1 MATANE
7 PTPQEV
13 VFDDLNYEA
22 WAPIMKATLV
32 ERGLWDVVENVAPL
46 NPLSMPELAATIQ
59 AKDVSP
65 WRDFA
70 VKNTKAIHI
79 LQCSVPDSVFR
90 QTLHAASAK
99 DLWDLLQESN
109 EQAKLQKDF
118 EQLQIDFRERFSS
131 YIDRVT
137 FINGSTVEA
146 QGIGD
151 VRIVTRE
158 GKMKT
163 IKDVLYVPGIVA
175 SVLSVGQMNKCGYVT
190 GIPTDP
196 SKNPDLAATLE
207 VEELCR
213 WRELVRQDMKALQ
226 ILQSSLP
233 DSLFRKTLSATSA
246 KELWEMLEQVPEHVS
261 YALYRTDVTYDAN
274 MWMVYTTT
282 TNHMTPHEK
291 YFTALDRTRKA
302 RVTFIN
308 GSSVMAQG
316 TGDVRVVT
324 KEGKVKTIKDVL
336 YVPGIVANALSVGQ
350 LSRNGYDV
358 KMGTE
363 LVTIRDRVTGLVFGE
378 AKWAENIGFFLR
390 FEVV

>member
-1 MATANE
+1 E
-7 PTPQEV
+7 LSKWRDLV
-13 VFDDLNYEA
+13 VKDTKALQVLQSSLPNFAFRKTLSASSAKDAWDFLKNGGKAVELVRLEKQFEELSMKEGETIESYVGRVTVILEEMRRLNRDGKNKTIKNVLFVP
-22 WAPIMKATLV
+22 WLNRNVLKVGGI
-32 ERGLWDVVENVAPL
+32 WDVV
-46 NPLSMPELAATIQ
+46 
-59 AKDVSP
+59 
-65 WRDFA
+65 
-70 VKNTKAIHI
+70 
-79 LQCSVPDSVFR
+79 
-90 QTLHAASAK
+90 QT
-99 DLWDLLQESN
+99 E
-109 EQAKLQKDF
+109 
-118 EQLQIDFRERFSS
+118 
-131 YIDRVT
+131 
-137 FINGSTVEA
+137 
-146 QGIGD
+146 
-151 VRIVTRE
+151 
-158 GKMKT
+158 
-163 IKDVLYVPGIVA
+163 
-175 SVLSVGQMNKCGYVT
+175 
-190 GIPTDP
+190 IPTDP

-246 KELWEMLEQVPEHVS
+246 KELWEMLEQVPDHVS
-261 YALYRTDVTYDAN
+261 YAFYRTDVTYDAN

-282 TNHMTPHEK
+282 KNHMTPHEK

-316 TGDVRVVT
+316 TGDVSVVT
-324 KEGKVKTIKDVL
+324 KEGKMKTIKDVL

-390 FEVV
+390 FKVV

>member
-1 MATANE
+1 MAAATT
-7 PTPQEV
+7 PTLRELV
-13 VFDDLNYEA
+13 SDDLNFEIWSA
-22 WAPIMKATLV
+22 MMTTKLT
-32 ERGLWDVVENVAPL
+32 EQGLWDVVE
-46 NPLSMPELAATIQ
+46 
-59 AKDVSP
+59 
-65 WRDFA
+65 
-70 VKNTKAIHI
+70 
-79 LQCSVPDSVFR
+79 
-90 QTLHAASAK
+90 
-99 DLWDLLQESN
+99 
-109 EQAKLQKDF
+109 
-118 EQLQIDFRERFSS
+118 
-131 YIDRVT
+131 
-137 FINGSTVEA
+137 
-146 QGIGD
+146 
-151 VRIVTRE
+151 
-158 GKMKT
+158 
-163 IKDVLYVPGIVA
+163 
-175 SVLSVGQMNKCGYVT
+175 T